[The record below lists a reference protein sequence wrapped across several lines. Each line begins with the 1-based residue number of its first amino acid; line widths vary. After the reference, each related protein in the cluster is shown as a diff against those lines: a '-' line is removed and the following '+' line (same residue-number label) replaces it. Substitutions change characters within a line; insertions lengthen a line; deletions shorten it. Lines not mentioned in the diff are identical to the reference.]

1 MRDQQTPCR
10 LMPERPLPRYA
21 YLPGR
26 HPHPTR
32 DVDGH
37 SHDAAAPET
46 DGLTP
51 DQSIR
56 WGLDLFAHGY
66 YWEAHEAWEGVWA
79 ASARGSPRRA
89 LTKSLILLA
98 ASGVKLRTG
107 KAIAAERHAK
117 RASSLL
123 RTVHG
128 DSADGFKTLAGV
140 APSEIADIVDR
151 IAFAVDVRTAAVGA
165 PPEIAPSFAPLR
177 FR

>member
-1 MRDQQTPCR
+1 MRDQPTPRR

-21 YLPGR
+21 FLPGR
-26 HPHPTR
+26 HPHPAR
-32 DVDGH
+32 DADGH
-37 SHDAAAPET
+37 SHDAADQGM

-51 DQSIR
+51 DQRLR

-66 YWEAHEAWEGVWA
+66 YWEAHEAWEAVWA
-79 ASARGSPRRA
+79 ASVRGSPQRA
-89 LTKSLILLA
+89 LTKGLILLA

-107 KAIAAERHAK
+107 KAVAAERHAK

-128 DSADGFKTLAGV
+128 DTADGFKTLAGV
-140 APSEIADIVDR
+140 APSEIADLVDR
-151 IAFAVDVRTAAVGA
+151 IAFTADVRTAAVGA
-165 PPEIAPSFAPLR
+165 PPDIAPSFAPLR